1 MRQPTAPLLGR
12 RGGQPLALVGVAAAL
27 LLITLC
33 TVLQFR
39 RSASV
44 GATVLDAPSRWE
56 APLRSIYGSLPE
68 VKLKVDRRPQH
79 AIGRFPKG
87 LVHPWARHLSA
98 AVLQRG
104 EAVHALGQ
112 PLRRRPMKREVPSPV
127 AVGDLSETVSPDT
140 AMGTHFISTPENPAR
155 QRGPLVA
162 QKQTQNERAGANGE
176 HDLSESVA
184 PDAAM
189 GTHFVVSPEHPAR
202 SPALEKQGQGQ
213 KGGVHPI
220 SSDVPR
226 TTAMGTHLITRYDPF
241 QRNYDPFYKGAV
253 VQAADGNAWAA
264 APTSPATFGDGDAP
278 AQARVQDV
286 GNTKMM
292 HGGAAADDSSEFGT
306 HMMTPDGAETGRL
319 DGAQKTLSV
328 KTGAAAAGDW
338 SAEHVL
344 SPGDRVGDSPYVSE
358 REKARDQ
365 MSPAAFV
372 NRPQDQVGDVE
383 YTSGGD
389 FAPAYAASPV
399 PDAGTR
405 GRRGAGEGGQGGG
418 DNASKN
424 AADVTREVAEV
435 ATSVFAR
442 EVPASSDAP
451 LLPLGTNFAAGEQ
464 GAGYAAEDL
473 VGARKKP
480 FQSDFPL
487 PWSGTNSVFIG
498 ELAAS
503 AQSGPRA
510 SYKHVICL
518 EACRLCAQCSA
529 YTRECLCL
537 ACTSSTGS
545 HQGGDPTFSHTRG
558 EPDAAPGTINTIAR
572 GAQGGY
578 DPATKSLVYRQDPAE
593 RAASPPAD
601 REVRAHMG
609 DPRVGAQDGPLSG
622 ARPPQERARV
632 SQPVAPGG
640 RQAYVS
646 QYGVDAKARYEAKK
660 LREQQQ
666 EAAMMGIPNAPAA
679 VPYTVFTKGGPA
691 S

>member
-1 MRQPTAPLLGR
+1 MIVIYAHPEQPLQSGTEKGDRKGMAQTAPLLAGR

-27 LLITLC
+27 LLITFC

-56 APLRSIYGSLPE
+56 RDTARLRSIYGSLPE
-68 VKLKVDRRPQH
+68 VQLKVDRRPQL
-79 AIGRFPKG
+79 AIGRLPKG
-87 LVHPWARHLSA
+87 LVHPRARHLSA

-104 EAVHALGQ
+104 EAQRGFGQ
-112 PLRRRPMKREVPSPV
+112 PVRRRPMKRELPSPV

-155 QRGPLVA
+155 QGGPLVA
-162 QKQTQNERAGANGE
+162 IQKQKQTPEQKQTQNERAGANGE

-189 GTHFVVSPEHPAR
+189 GTHFVASPEHPAR

-213 KGGVHPI
+213 KGRVHPM
-220 SSDVPR
+220 SSDVPQA
-226 TTAMGTHLITRYDPF
+226 TAMGTHLITRYDPF

-253 VQAADGNAWAA
+253 VQAADGNAWAS

-286 GNTKMM
+286 GHTKMM
-292 HGGAAADDSSEFGT
+292 HGGGAAADDSSEFGT
-306 HMMTPDGAETGRL
+306 HMMAPDGADTGRL
-319 DGAQKTLSV
+319 DGAQKSLSV
-328 KTGAAAAGDW
+328 KTAAAAAGEW
-338 SAEHVL
+338 SADHVL
-344 SPGDRVGDSPYVSE
+344 SPGDQVGDSQYVSE

-389 FAPAYAASPV
+389 SAPAYAASPG
-399 PDAGTR
+399 PAG
-405 GRRGAGEGGQGGG
+405 GSGQGGV

-424 AADVTREVAEV
+424 AADMTREVAEV

-451 LLPLGTNFAAGEQ
+451 LLPLGTNFAAGKQ
-464 GAGYAAEDL
+464 GAGYAAEDV

-503 AQSGPRA
+503 AHFGPRA
-510 SYKHVICL
+510 SYKHVVCV
-518 EACRLCAQCSA
+518 EACRSCMR
-529 YTRECLCL
+529 TVHDVH
-537 ACTSSTGS
+537 TGMLMPRM
-545 HQGGDPTFSHTRG
+545 HVIYRL
-558 EPDAAPGTINTIAR
+558 APGW
-572 GAQGGY
+572 GPHLQ
-578 DPATKSLVYRQDPAE
+578 PHSW
-593 RAASPPAD
+593 RA
-601 REVRAHMG
+601 
-609 DPRVGAQDGPLSG
+609 
-622 ARPPQERARV
+622 
-632 SQPVAPGG
+632 
-640 RQAYVS
+640 
-646 QYGVDAKARYEAKK
+646 
-660 LREQQQ
+660 
-666 EAAMMGIPNAPAA
+666 
-679 VPYTVFTKGGPA
+679 
-691 S
+691 